1 LGGSPA
7 DTYKIRSQAKKI
19 LHSTQALKWTRV
31 SGNVLIRS
39 STSLSC
45 FERLEPVWCQLTPSV
60 AEKEYLL
67 EYYSLVREGKTAYC
81 SFLPYMQV
89 FGDKPQEMPDFF
101 KAYAV
106 SPFTRG
112 CVPDPSSSSGGSFE
126 TRSQSWQSE
135 FKPKRRKIDSE

>member
-112 CVPDPSSSSGGSFE
+112 CVPDPSSQRWVFRDTLTVFAE
-126 TRSQSWQSE
+126 RVQAQA
-135 FKPKRRKIDSE
+135 